1 MTESTPGRFAW
12 PLRRRTP
19 GPDGTAEDIAVQ
31 DIAEREAADR
41 RLPPPEPEPLAD
53 PPPRFN
59 LAAFRLAALG
69 LALVLALALAMV
81 RVFVGG
87 PPSVAELRAESGVDT
102 WPALLVGV
110 KDDQPGVAFYD
121 PLRKIWSGFDVEI
134 AYMIGED
141 LGFRR
146 DEIKFFGMESE
157 DRARMQAYDVVDR
170 NKRVAVNLVIASYS
184 ITQRRIADGVVFAGP
199 YLYTEQSVLTLKGHA
214 PVATFKDLTG
224 KQVCSLST
232 STSLGG
238 LEQAQAKVRSK
249 NLISEC
255 IAELRQGNVEAVS
268 TDAAIL
274 AGYKSKYPAEFEHW
288 DLGYDATEKWGV
300 NVGENQALK
309 KLVNLTLYRSLKN
322 PKDDRWEKA
331 FQNNLQVE
339 VSENKKTPI
348 AVATQP
354 PIGKPDIRDLPW
366 EDVFG

>member
-1 MTESTPGRFAW
+1 MSERFAW

-41 RLPPPEPEPLAD
+41 RLPPPDPEPLAD

-59 LAAFRLAALG
+59 LAAFRLAGLG

-87 PPSVAELRAESGVDT
+87 PPSVAQLRAESGVDGWT
-102 WPALLVGV
+102 ELLVGV
-110 KDDQPGVAFYD
+110 KDDQPGIAYYD
-121 PLRKIWSGFDVEI
+121 SVKKMWSGFDVDT

-146 DEIKFFGMESE
+146 DEVKFFGMESE

-184 ITQRRIADGVVFAGP
+184 ITKERMEAGVVFAGP
-199 YLYTEQSVLTLKGHA
+199 YLYTEQSVLTLTDHPA
-214 PVATFKDLTG
+214 VATFEDLA
-224 KQVCSLST
+224 KKEVCSLST
-232 STSLGG
+232 ATSLTG
-238 LEQAQAKVRSK
+238 LEKAGAHVHRK
-249 NLISEC
+249 NRISEC
-255 IAELRQGNVEAVS
+255 ITDMREHRVEAVS

-274 AGYKSKYPAEFEHW
+274 AGYKARYPNEFKHW

-309 KLVNLTLYRSLKN
+309 KLVNLTLYRSLKD

-331 FQNNLQVE
+331 FQSNLQVE
-339 VSENKKTPI
+339 VEQNKDTPI
-348 AVATQP
+348 AVANQP
-354 PIGKPDIRDLPW
+354 PVTKPDVRDLPW
-366 EDVFG
+366 EDVFP